1 MADINLDDLE
11 GADRDAVLESIRYA
25 LRYSLE
31 GRPLGWTIAC
41 PAPEQ
46 AADRVLEQIERLG
59 WRLVKLPPARPH
71 SAG

>member
-31 GRPLGWTIAC
+31 GRPLGWTLAC

-46 AADRVLEQIERLG
+46 AADRVLEQMERLG
-59 WRLVKLPPARPH
+59 
-71 SAG
+71 